1 MNELKQAREV
11 ASLSVKRCNEIPEL
25 WIKLSEI
32 DQQLGITIRAR
43 AVIDQA
49 MLQNLE
55 SPELWCF
62 KIQFEKKNNDLVSA
76 RNISNKSLKKFPN
89 NANLWIEYLWL
100 LPKMSQRKTAFLD
113 ALKATDNSSLILMI
127 IGVFFWYDGKYNKC
141 KIGLREVYN
150 WIILMVMLGDGCI
163 IT

>member
-1 MNELKQAREV
+1 
-11 ASLSVKRCNEIPEL
+11 
-25 WIKLSEI
+25 
-32 DQQLGITIRAR
+32 
-43 AVIDQA
+43 
-49 MLQNLE
+49 
-55 SPELWCF
+55 
-62 KIQFEKKNNDLVSA
+62 
-76 RNISNKSLKKFPN
+76 
-89 NANLWIEYLWL
+89 
-100 LPKMSQRKTAFLD
+100 MSQRKTAFLD